1 MDILSD
7 KYFGLLNEILVETT
21 VNMGAVDSDQFRA
34 EHDDHLQEI
43 DDLESGRFLQRNEG
57 KYSVTLMAVDAM
69 KDRSHAAAHI
79 YKLCSQCYP
88 VIREYYKKDTKRI
101 WKLPELLADTG
112 LSQDDGVLALRYL
125 IQTNIWST
133 YTSNVTDP
141 NAHFRA
147 GDSILRYKTF
157 DDLMRQTRE
166 WQAQP
171 RPAPPSLQ
179 IITDD
184 HGDVS
189 LSVAADKTGAAD
201 KHNRDN
207 IVTLLEVLQEGV
219 TAHATG
225 GRWDDSEY
233 RRIRRTI
240 IEHPTLSQVVP
251 EFLKKNRNLE
261 EFWSFIKDK
270 FKTYRERRLF
280 ISESLYPLFN
290 KAEQNTTIDLS
301 SYERRELL
309 GQGGFG
315 EVYRYRS
322 NLLNMDFAFKIFSP
336 IFRDDRDNYLERFF
350 REAKILFGLNH
361 KNIIRVFDIG
371 IMEGRPFIRMEC
383 FEGRNL
389 NEVLRQHGHVSPSKA
404 LKLVKEII
412 EALEHAYTSLKV
424 VHRDLKPSNIL
435 VARNQFRIID
445 FGLGAFVEHEIS
457 SRLTRTG
464 ERVAGG
470 YYTAPELLA
479 DPALLDPRCDMY
491 SMGAIWYTLLLGRP
505 PAGTEISNAL
515 ENLELL
521 TPQYRN
527 AVIKM
532 LAPLPR
538 RYDSYAN
545 LLLELKEL
553 EKDFPDIEKG
563 SKAL

>member
-7 KYFGLLNEILVETT
+7 KYFGILNAILVETT
-21 VNMGAVDSDQFRA
+21 VNMGTVDADQFRA
-34 EHDDHLQEI
+34 QNDDHLQEI
-43 DDLESGRFLQRNEG
+43 DDLEAGRFLQRNED
-57 KYSVTLMAVDAM
+57 KYSVNLAAIDAM
-69 KDRSHAAAHI
+69 RERSHAAAHI
-79 YKLCSQCYP
+79 YNLCAQCYP
-88 VIREYYKKDTKRI
+88 IIRQYYRDDTKRI
-101 WKLPELLADTG
+101 WKLPELIADAR
-112 LSQDDGVLALRYL
+112 LSQEDGVLALRFL
-125 IQTNIWST
+125 IQTNVWST
-133 YTSNVTDP
+133 YTSNVADP

-171 RPAPPSLQ
+171 RPAPPKLHV
-179 IITDD
+179 ITDD
-184 HGDVS
+184 HGEVS
-189 LSVAADKTGAAD
+189 LTVSAEDREDSGK
-201 KHNRDN
+201 DN
-207 IVTLLEVLQEGV
+207 IANLLESLQEGL
-219 TAHATG
+219 TAHATD
-225 GRWDDSEY
+225 GRWDDTEY
-233 RRIRRTI
+233 RRIRRAI
-240 IEHPTLSQVVP
+240 IEHPTLSKIVP
-251 EFLKKNRNLE
+251 EFIKRNRNLE

-290 KAEQNTTIDLS
+290 KAEQNTTVDLS
-301 SYERRELL
+301 SYQRGELL

-315 EVYRYRS
+315 EVYRYRNS
-322 NLLNMDFAFKIFSP
+322 LLNMDFAFKIFSP
-336 IFRDDRDNYLERFF
+336 VFRDDRDNYLERFF

-389 NEVLRQHGHVSPSKA
+389 NEVLKQHGHVSPTKA
-404 LKLVKEII
+404 LKLVKEIV
-412 EALEHAYTSLKV
+412 EALEHAYASLKV

-505 PAGTEISNAL
+505 PAGTEIAYAL
-515 ENLELL
+515 ESLKQL
-521 TPQYRN
+521 TPKYRN
-527 AVIKM
+527 AVSKM

-538 RYDSYAN
+538 RYDSYAS
-545 LLLELKEL
+545 LLLELKDL
-553 EKDFPDIEKG
+553 EKDFPDVEKG